1 MEEDVVAVLLEV
13 EADREAEVAIANAA
27 KAQTVTVTLMA
38 AVLIP
43 VVHAKPLL
51 KATRAMQPFPI

>member
-1 MEEDVVAVLLEV
+1 MEEDVDVVLLEE

-27 KAQTVTVTLMA
+27 KAQTVTATLMA
-38 AVLIP
+38 AVLTP
-43 VVHAKPLL
+43 EVHAKPLL